1 MENMEFHSNNGKG
14 LIINVKQPITGHMGL
29 MHIFTNDE
37 LVEFHKEIGE
47 FIEKN
52 IEVKREKE
60 IKHFENHIIR
70 IYMSMGFN
78 LKQAEEILGM
88 IKSDKGE

>member
-1 MENMEFHSNNGKG
+1 MKNMEFRSNNGKG

-37 LVEFHKEIGE
+37 LIEFHREIGE

-52 IEVKREKE
+52 VKVKREKE
-60 IKHFENHIIR
+60 IRNFENHIIG

-78 LKQAEEILGM
+78 LKQAEEMLRM

>member
-1 MENMEFHSNNGKG
+1 MENMEFRSNNGKG

-37 LVEFHKEIGE
+37 LIEFHREIGE

-52 IEVKREKE
+52 VKVKGEEEKNG
-60 IKHFENHIIR
+60 FEDSVIR
-70 IYMSMGFN
+70 IYTKMGFS
-78 LKQAEEILGM
+78 LKEAEEVLKLLKG
-88 IKSDKGE
+88 DKGE